1 MNRLALKI
9 LIATAITVTSAGSI
23 LAQTR
28 LSDGT
33 LTNAAI
39 VKLVKAGFSERT
51 LISLIA
57 ARPANF
63 NLSADNMIA
72 LKRSNVSEKVILAM
86 VAKQQGEMISADD
99 DDFWSDNLTSRSN
112 DPLQGNS
119 GGNPNADGGSS
130 TNIFGSSGGSRG
142 KQRSRGADGSLAE
155 ETMTTG
161 SATVRIIRP
170 PSEAGPNG
178 TAKLERKTTLT
189 NQGVVDLVEAGF
201 SEGTIIRR
209 IEQSPVEFT
218 LSDPS
223 VADLRKRRV
232 SEKIITAMKAAMG
245 DEMPAETT
253 GSNNG
258 VPKN

>member
-9 LIATAITVTSAGSI
+9 SLATMIAVFGASAIA
-23 LAQTR
+23 AQTR
-28 LSDGT
+28 ITEGT

-39 VKLVKAGFSERT
+39 VKLVKAGFSEKT
-51 LISLIA
+51 VISLIA
-57 ARPANF
+57 ARPGSF
-63 NLSADNMIA
+63 NLSAENMIA
-72 LKRSNVSEKVILAM
+72 LKRSNVSEKIILAM
-86 VAKQQGEMISADD
+86 VAKQQGEIID
-99 DDFWSDNLTSRSN
+99 DDFWSDDLSARSN

-119 GGNPNADGGSS
+119 GGSPGTNDGSS
-130 TNIFGSSGGSRG
+130 TNIFGSSGGSKG
-142 KQRSRGADGSLAE
+142 TQRSRGADGALAE

-178 TAKLERKTTLT
+178 TAKLERKATLT
-189 NQGVVDLVEAGF
+189 NQGVIDLVDAGF

-218 LSDPS
+218 LSDAN

-232 SEKIITAMKAAMG
+232 TDKIIVAMKAAMG
-245 DEMPAETT
+245 DETPAETT

>member
-1 MNRLALKI
+1 MNRLALK
-9 LIATAITVTSAGSI
+9 LLLATAIAVTSFTSI

-39 VKLVKAGFSERT
+39 VKLVKAGFSEKT

-63 NLSADNMIA
+63 NLSAENMIA
-72 LKRSNVSEKVILAM
+72 LKRSNVSERVILAM
-86 VAKQQGEMISADD
+86 VAKQQGEIIDD
-99 DDFWSDNLTSRSN
+99 DNFWSDDLASRTN
-112 DPLQGNS
+112 DPLPSNS
-119 GGNPNADGGSS
+119 GGSPNADGGSS

-142 KQRSRGADGSLAE
+142 KQRSRGADGALAE
-155 ETMTTG
+155 ETVTTG

-178 TAKLERKTTLT
+178 TAKLERKATLT

-218 LSDPS
+218 LSAPS

-245 DEMPAETT
+245 NETTPVETT

>member
-9 LIATAITVTSAGSI
+9 SLATMIAVLTCSAIV
-23 LAQTR
+23 AQTR

-39 VKLVKAGFSERT
+39 VKLVKAGFSEKT
-51 LISLIA
+51 VISLIA
-57 ARPANF
+57 ARPVNF
-63 NLSADNMIA
+63 NLTADNMIA
-72 LKRSNVSEKVILAM
+72 LKRSNVSEKIILAM
-86 VAKQQGEMISADD
+86 VAKQQGEMIG
-99 DDFWSDNLTSRSN
+99 DDFWSDELASRGN
-112 DPLQGNS
+112 DPLDGPS
-119 GGNPNADGGSS
+119 GGNPGVDGGSS
-130 TNIFGSSGGSRG
+130 TNIFGSSGGSKG
-142 KQRSRGADGSLAE
+142 KQRSRGADGSIAE
-155 ETMTTG
+155 DTMTTG

-178 TAKLERKTTLT
+178 TAKLERKATLT
-189 NQGVVDLVEAGF
+189 NQAVVDLVDAGF

-218 LSDPS
+218 LSEPS

-245 DEMPAETT
+245 DDTPVDTT

>member
-9 LIATAITVTSAGSI
+9 LLATAIALTSFTSI

-39 VKLVKAGFSERT
+39 VKLVKAGFSEKT

-63 NLSADNMIA
+63 NLSAENMIA

-86 VAKQQGEMISADD
+86 VAKQQGEIIDD
-99 DDFWSDNLTSRSN
+99 DNFWSDDLTSRTE
-112 DPLQGNS
+112 DPLQSNS

-130 TNIFGSSGGSRG
+130 TNIFGSSGGAKG
-142 KQRSRGADGSLAE
+142 KQRSRGANGSLAE

-189 NQGVVDLVEAGF
+189 NQAVVDLVDAGF

-218 LSDPS
+218 LSAPS
-223 VADLRKRRV
+223 LADLRKRRV

-245 DEMPAETT
+245 DDTPVETT

>member
-9 LIATAITVTSAGSI
+9 LLATAISVTSFTSI

-28 LSDGT
+28 LSNET

-39 VKLVKAGFSERT
+39 VKLVKAGFSEKT

-57 ARPANF
+57 ARPASF
-63 NLSADNMIA
+63 NLSPENMIA

-86 VAKQQGEMISADD
+86 VAKQQGEIIDD
-99 DDFWSDNLTSRSN
+99 DNFWGSDDLASRTD
-112 DPLQGNS
+112 DPLQSNS
-119 GGNPNADGGSS
+119 GGNPSADGGSS
-130 TNIFGSSGGSRG
+130 TNIFGSSGGAKG
-142 KQRSRGADGSLAE
+142 KQRSRGANGSLAE

-170 PSEAGPNG
+170 PSETGPNG

-189 NQGVVDLVEAGF
+189 NQAVVDLVDAGF

-218 LSDPS
+218 LTAPG

-245 DEMPAETT
+245 DETPVETT
-253 GSNNG
+253 GSSNA

>member
-9 LIATAITVTSAGSI
+9 LLATAIAVTGSAFTV
-23 LAQTR
+23 AQTR

-86 VAKQQGEMISADD
+86 VAKQQGELIGD
-99 DDFWSDNLTSRSN
+99 DDFWGEDLTSRTN

-130 TNIFGSSGGSRG
+130 TNIFGSSGGSKG
-142 KQRSRGADGSLAE
+142 KQRSRGTDGSLAE

-161 SATVRIIRP
+161 SATVRIMRP

-189 NQGVVDLVEAGF
+189 NQAVVDLVEAGF

-218 LSDPS
+218 LSAPS

-245 DEMPAETT
+245 DETPVETT

>member
-1 MNRLALKI
+1 
-9 LIATAITVTSAGSI
+9 
-23 LAQTR
+23 
-28 LSDGT
+28 
-33 LTNAAI
+33 
-39 VKLVKAGFSERT
+39 
-51 LISLIA
+51 
-57 ARPANF
+57 
-63 NLSADNMIA
+63 
-72 LKRSNVSEKVILAM
+72 
-86 VAKQQGEMISADD
+86 
-99 DDFWSDNLTSRSN
+99 
-112 DPLQGNS
+112 
-119 GGNPNADGGSS
+119 
-130 TNIFGSSGGSRG
+130 
-142 KQRSRGADGSLAE
+142 E

-218 LSDPS
+218 LSAPG

-232 SEKIITAMKAAMG
+232 SEKIIAAMKAAMG
-245 DEMPAETT
+245 DETPVETT

-258 VPKN
+258 VPKS

>member
-1 MNRLALKI
+1 MNRVALKI
-9 LIATAITVTSAGSI
+9 LLATAIAISTSASI

-86 VAKQQGEMISADD
+86 VAKQQGEMISSDD
-99 DDFWSDNLTSRSN
+99 DDFWGDDLTSRSS
-112 DPLQGNS
+112 DPLQSNS

-178 TAKLERKTTLT
+178 TAKLERKATLT
-189 NQGVVDLVEAGF
+189 NQGIVDLVEAGF

-245 DEMPAETT
+245 DETPAETT

>member
-1 MNRLALKI
+1 MNRLGLKI
-9 LIATAITVTSAGSI
+9 LLAAAIAVTSSASI
-23 LAQTR
+23 FAQTR
-28 LSDGT
+28 VSDGT

-63 NLSADNMIA
+63 NLSADNMIT

-86 VAKQQGEMISADD
+86 VAKQQGEMIGD
-99 DDFWSDNLTSRSN
+99 DDFWSEDFTSRSN
-112 DPLQGNS
+112 DPLQSNS

-130 TNIFGSSGGSRG
+130 TNIFGSSGGSKG

-218 LSDPS
+218 LSAPS

-245 DEMPAETT
+245 DETSGETT

>member
-9 LIATAITVTSAGSI
+9 LLATAIAVTSSAAI

-28 LSDGT
+28 VSDGT

-57 ARPANF
+57 ARPAHF
-63 NLSADNMIA
+63 NLSAENMIA

-86 VAKQQGEMISADD
+86 VAKQQGEVISD
-99 DDFWSDNLTSRSN
+99 DDFWSDDLTSRSN
-112 DPLQGNS
+112 DPLQSNS
-119 GGNPNADGGSS
+119 GINPNADGGSS

-178 TAKLERKTTLT
+178 TAKLERKITLT

-218 LSDPS
+218 LSAPS
-223 VADLRKRRV
+223 LADLRKRRV

-245 DEMPAETT
+245 DETPVETT

>member
-9 LIATAITVTSAGSI
+9 LLATAIAVTSSASI

-28 LSDGT
+28 VSDGT

-57 ARPANF
+57 ARPAKF

-86 VAKQQGEMISADD
+86 VAKQQGEVIGD
-99 DDFWSDNLTSRSN
+99 DDFWSDDLTSRSN
-112 DPLQGNS
+112 DPLLSNS

-130 TNIFGSSGGSRG
+130 TNIFGSSGGSKG

-155 ETMTTG
+155 ETITTG

-178 TAKLERKTTLT
+178 TAKLERKPTLT

-218 LSDPS
+218 LSDTS
-223 VADLRKRRV
+223 LADLRKRRV

-245 DEMPAETT
+245 DETPVETT

>member
-9 LIATAITVTSAGSI
+9 LLATAIAVTSFTSI

-39 VKLVKAGFSERT
+39 VKLVKAGFSEKT

-63 NLSADNMIA
+63 NLSAENMIA

-86 VAKQQGEMISADD
+86 VAKQQGEIIDD
-99 DDFWSDNLTSRSN
+99 DNFWSDELTSRTE
-112 DPLQGNS
+112 DPLQSNS

-130 TNIFGSSGGSRG
+130 TNIFGSSGGAKG
-142 KQRSRGADGSLAE
+142 KQRSRGANGSLAE

-161 SATVRIIRP
+161 SATVKIIRP

-178 TAKLERKTTLT
+178 TAKLERKATLT
-189 NQGVVDLVEAGF
+189 NQAVVDLVDAGF

-218 LSDPS
+218 LSAPS
-223 VADLRKRRV
+223 LADLRKRRV

-245 DEMPAETT
+245 DETPVETT

>member
-9 LIATAITVTSAGSI
+9 LLTTAIAVTSFTSI

-28 LSDGT
+28 VSSET

-39 VKLVKAGFSERT
+39 VKLVKAGFSEKT

-57 ARPANF
+57 ARPASF
-63 NLSADNMIA
+63 NLSPENMIA

-86 VAKQQGEMISADD
+86 VAKQQGEIIDD
-99 DDFWSDNLTSRSN
+99 ENFWSDDLASRTD
-112 DPLQGNS
+112 DPLQSNS
-119 GGNPNADGGSS
+119 GGNPSGDGGSS
-130 TNIFGSSGGSRG
+130 TNIFGSSGGAKG
-142 KQRSRGADGSLAE
+142 KQRSRGANGSLAE

-161 SATVRIIRP
+161 SATVKIIRP

-178 TAKLERKTTLT
+178 AAKLERKTTLT

-218 LSDPS
+218 LSAPS
-223 VADLRKRRV
+223 LVDLRKRRV

-245 DEMPAETT
+245 DETPVETT

>member
-9 LIATAITVTSAGSI
+9 LLATAIAVASSAST

-86 VAKQQGEMISADD
+86 VAKQQGELIGD
-99 DDFWSDNLTSRSN
+99 DDFWGEDLTSRTN
-112 DPLQGNS
+112 DPLQSNS

-130 TNIFGSSGGSRG
+130 TNIFGSSGGSKGR
-142 KQRSRGADGSLAE
+142 QRSRGADGSLAE
-155 ETMTTG
+155 ETTTTG

-189 NQGVVDLVEAGF
+189 NQAVVDLVEAGF

-218 LSDPS
+218 LAAPS

-245 DEMPAETT
+245 DETPVETT

>member
-9 LIATAITVTSAGSI
+9 SLATIITVITYSAI
-23 LAQTR
+23 VAQTR

-39 VKLVKAGFSERT
+39 VKLVKAGFSEKT
-51 LISLIA
+51 VISLIA

-63 NLSADNMIA
+63 NLTAENMIA
-72 LKRSNVSEKVILAM
+72 LKRSNVSEKIILAM
-86 VAKQQGEMISADD
+86 VAKQQGEMIG
-99 DDFWSDNLTSRSN
+99 DDFWSDELASRGN
-112 DPLQGNS
+112 DPLESSS
-119 GGNPNADGGSS
+119 GGNPNSDGSS
-130 TNIFGSSGGSRG
+130 TNIFGSSGGSKG
-142 KQRSRGADGSLAE
+142 KQRSRGADGSIAE
-155 ETMTTG
+155 DTVTTG

-178 TAKLERKTTLT
+178 TAKLERKATLT
-189 NQGVVDLVEAGF
+189 NQAVVDLVDAGF

-218 LSDPS
+218 LSEPS

-245 DEMPAETT
+245 DDTPVDTT

>member
-9 LIATAITVTSAGSI
+9 LLATAIAVTSFTSI

-28 LSDGT
+28 ISSET

-39 VKLVKAGFSERT
+39 VKLVKAGFSEKT

-57 ARPANF
+57 ARPASF
-63 NLSADNMIA
+63 NLSPESMIA

-86 VAKQQGEMISADD
+86 VAKQQGEIIDD
-99 DDFWSDNLTSRSN
+99 DNFWSDDLTSRTDDS
-112 DPLQGNS
+112 LQSNS
-119 GGNPNADGGSS
+119 GGNSNADGGS
-130 TNIFGSSGGSRG
+130 TNIFGSSGGAKG
-142 KQRSRGADGSLAE
+142 KQRSRGANGSLAE

-178 TAKLERKTTLT
+178 TAKLERKATLT

-218 LSDPS
+218 LSAAS

-245 DEMPAETT
+245 DETPVETT

>member
-1 MNRLALKI
+1 MNRLVLKI
-9 LIATAITVTSAGSI
+9 SLATLIAVSSAFAIA
-23 LAQTR
+23 AQTR
-28 LSDGT
+28 ITEGT

-51 LISLIA
+51 VISLIA
-57 ARPANF
+57 ARPGSF
-63 NLSADNMIA
+63 NLSAENMIA
-72 LKRSNVSEKVILAM
+72 LKRSNVSEKIILAM
-86 VAKQQGEMISADD
+86 VAKQQGEVID
-99 DDFWSDNLTSRSN
+99 DDFWSDDLSARSD
-112 DPLQGNS
+112 DPLQSNS
-119 GGNPNADGGSS
+119 GGMPGADGGSS
-130 TNIFGSSGGSRG
+130 TNIFGSSGGSKG
-142 KQRSRGADGSLAE
+142 KQRSRGADGALAE

-178 TAKLERKTTLT
+178 TAKLERKATLT
-189 NQGVVDLVEAGF
+189 NQGVIDLVDAGF

-218 LSDPS
+218 LSTAN

-232 SEKIITAMKAAMG
+232 SDKIIAAMKAAMG
-245 DEMPAETT
+245 DDTPAETT

>member
-9 LIATAITVTSAGSI
+9 LLATAIAVTSFTSI

-28 LSDGT
+28 LSNET

-39 VKLVKAGFSERT
+39 VKLVKAGFSEKT

-63 NLSADNMIA
+63 NLSPENMIA

-86 VAKQQGEMISADD
+86 VAKQQGEIIDD
-99 DDFWSDNLTSRSN
+99 DNFWSGDDLASRTD
-112 DPLQGNS
+112 DPLQSNS

-130 TNIFGSSGGSRG
+130 TNIFGSSGGAKG
-142 KQRSRGADGSLAE
+142 KQRSRGANGSLAE

-189 NQGVVDLVEAGF
+189 NQASG
-201 SEGTIIRR
+201 
-209 IEQSPVEFT
+209 
-218 LSDPS
+218 
-223 VADLRKRRV
+223 
-232 SEKIITAMKAAMG
+232 
-245 DEMPAETT
+245 
-253 GSNNG
+253 
-258 VPKN
+258 